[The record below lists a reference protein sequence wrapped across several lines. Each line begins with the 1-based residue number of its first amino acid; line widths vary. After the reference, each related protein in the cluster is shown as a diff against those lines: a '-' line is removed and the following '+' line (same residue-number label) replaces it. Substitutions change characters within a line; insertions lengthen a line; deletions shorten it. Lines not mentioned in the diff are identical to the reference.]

1 MRSVIAICT
10 TKNRHTHLE
19 KLVRCF
25 LDQDYEGPHTLL
37 IYNNAFESQELG
49 KIDLPENKKIILI
62 NNCMD
67 LKTGMAYT
75 NLGSVYRDALQ
86 FLTEDYDIATH
97 MDDDDV
103 YLPCHISEGVKG
115 LERGEAKLGI
125 IRTNCFAYKP
135 AKSYYLDSIGLTE
148 QVNTLEPSI
157 FVNYKYL
164 REAGYFETNVDLHH
178 KWLNAL
184 NVGSRIFVDEDG
196 PATFIYDWSGM
207 IPVWKTSGDPNN
219 PENFNNYTKNSKD
232 WGDRLITPVDPAI
245 TKYYLNLTK

>member
-1 MRSVIAICT
+1 MRSVIAICA

-25 LDQDYEGPHTLL
+25 LDQDYEGSHTLL

-49 KIDLPENKKIILI
+49 KIDLPSNKKIILI

-75 NLGSVYRDALQ
+75 NLGSVYRDALE

-103 YLPCHISEGVKG
+103 YLPNHISEGVKG
-115 LERGEAKLGI
+115 MSFDYL
-125 IRTNCFAYKP
+125 AYKP
-135 AKSYYLDSIGLTE
+135 ATSYYLDSTGLTE
-148 QVNTLEPSI
+148 QSNVLEPSI
-157 FVNYKYL
+157 FVNFKYL
-164 REAGYFETNVDLHH
+164 KDAGYFETNVNLHH
-178 KWLNAL
+178 KWLKDLLETNKILVAK
-184 NVGSRIFVDEDG
+184 DG
-196 PATFIYDWSGM
+196 LPTFIYDWSGI
-207 IPVWKTSGDPNN
+207 IPVWKTSGDPDN

-232 WGDRLITPVDPAI
+232 WGDRIITPVDKSI